1 VDADDLRSLAG
12 VMMYGGDDTRRAL
25 ARRVSADDGS
35 DLWRVLVATVR
46 SDEPG
51 RLRARCLEV
60 LGFLAA
66 HADHERA
73 ALILAALLAPLDGT
87 GQGPA

>member
-1 VDADDLRSLAG
+1 MDADDLRSLAG

-51 RLRARCLEV
+51 QLRARCLEA
-60 LGFLAA
+60 LGFLAV
-66 HADHERA
+66 HADDERA
-73 ALILAALLAPLDGT
+73 NLILAALLAPRDGG